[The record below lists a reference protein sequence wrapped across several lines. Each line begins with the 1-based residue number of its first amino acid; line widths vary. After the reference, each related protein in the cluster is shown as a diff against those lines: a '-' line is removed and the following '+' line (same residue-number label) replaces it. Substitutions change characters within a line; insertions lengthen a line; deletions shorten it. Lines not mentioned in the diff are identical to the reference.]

1 MRNYSV
7 QLVKL
12 SFIID
17 LEEKLR
23 FVVRSK
29 IVSIK
34 CSVRVLELRSISK
47 FVKVRRSR
55 IWAGIYVVA
64 IGLYQLLLLR

>member
-17 LEEKLR
+17 LEENLR

-29 IVSIK
+29 IVNIK
-34 CSVRVLELRSISK
+34 RSVRVLELRSI
-47 FVKVRRSR
+47 
-55 IWAGIYVVA
+55 
-64 IGLYQLLLLR
+64 

>member
-1 MRNYSV
+1 MTQSRFLIIDPRLSGNRMRNYSV

-17 LEEKLR
+17 LEENLR

-29 IVSIK
+29 IVNIK
-34 CSVRVLELRSISK
+34 RSVRVLELRSI
-47 FVKVRRSR
+47 
-55 IWAGIYVVA
+55 
-64 IGLYQLLLLR
+64 

>member
-34 CSVRVLELRSISK
+34 CSVLVLELRSI
-47 FVKVRRSR
+47 
-55 IWAGIYVVA
+55 
-64 IGLYQLLLLR
+64 

>member
-1 MRNYSV
+1 MRICSV

-17 LEEKLR
+17 FEEILR

-29 IVSIK
+29 IVNIK
-34 CSVRVLELRSISK
+34 CSVRVLQLRSIQK

-55 IWAGIYVVA
+55 T
-64 IGLYQLLLLR
+64 